1 MQVQYKLK
9 FHVVGHF
16 LVTRTRVTAFF
27 GEHDVVGGARVAV
40 ETILTE
46 EIEFALEVRIGE
58 RTRVLEITQTLVGE
72 EMQITVRDDGFE
84 GALAAVGDTMLFA
97 REPAK
102 KVGGAII
109 EFVGDEMVTIAA
121 IWFARFLVN
130 ECRSLAIESDRHDD
144 MTRSRKTL
152 PHARIGR
159 TTFIVYLRRSK
170 GVFHN
175 FPLAIKEIAV
185 RMSPADVVL
194 RVQKWHLF
202 AALVSEPRRW
212 FWGGQLKRPF
222 T

>member
-1 MQVQYKLK
+1 MQV
-9 FHVVGHF
+9 
-16 LVTRTRVTAFF
+16 A
-27 GEHDVVGGARVAV
+27 
-40 ETILTE
+40 I
-46 EIEFALEVRIGE
+46 
-58 RTRVLEITQTLVGE
+58 
-72 EMQITVRDDGFE
+72 RDDGFE

-170 GVFHN
+170 GVFNN

-185 RMSPADVVL
+185 RMSPANVVL
-194 RVQKWHLF
+194 CVLRRHL
-202 AALVSEPRRW
+202 ATALIREPRKG
-212 FWGGQLKRPF
+212 FEGGQLKRPF